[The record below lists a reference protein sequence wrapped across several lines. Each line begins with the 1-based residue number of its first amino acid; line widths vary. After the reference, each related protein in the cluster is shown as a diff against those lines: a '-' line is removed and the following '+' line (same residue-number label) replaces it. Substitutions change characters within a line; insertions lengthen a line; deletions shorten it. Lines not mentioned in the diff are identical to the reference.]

1 MRPRTLLV
9 LCLCLSWLH
18 GCVGMATSAPSPL
31 VLAPPAGSGR
41 DGLHPSS
48 EPRPGGLHACPVET
62 MSCYPGCAVVGD
74 TYACGA
80 GLVTLAGGLA
90 AAIEAIALYEGMTL
104 EDFCAKYEVLCA
116 KGGKKNIDNEYVRQ
130 AKELPKG
137 TDPCKWLRGLQEDAS
152 VRGDTIEEQKI
163 KQAQKALGCRPN
175 ANGF

>member
-1 MRPRTLLV
+1 MGLRTLLV
-9 LCLCLSWLH
+9 LCLCLPWLQA
-18 GCVGMATSAPSPL
+18 CVGMAAPGPSPL
-31 VLAPPAGSGR
+31 MLEPSVSGGG

-74 TYACGA
+74 TYACGP

-104 EDFCAKYEVLCA
+104 EDFCTKYEVLCA
-116 KGGKKNIDNEYVRQ
+116 KGGKQNIDNEFVDQ
-130 AKELPKG
+130 AKVLPKG
-137 TDPCKWLRGLQEDAS
+137 VDPCEWLRGLQNDAS
-152 VRGDTIEEQKI
+152 SRDDTAEVQKI
-163 KQAQKALGCRPN
+163 KKAQKALGCRPN